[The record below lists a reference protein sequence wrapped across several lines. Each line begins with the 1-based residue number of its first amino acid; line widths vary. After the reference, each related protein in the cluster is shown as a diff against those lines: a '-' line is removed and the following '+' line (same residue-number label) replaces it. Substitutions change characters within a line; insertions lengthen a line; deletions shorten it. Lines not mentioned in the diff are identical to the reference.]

1 MQYRKEIT
9 ILSFLNNL
17 IKEANKIPVLA
28 DKNAPLLLMLAGI
41 GGLAATVVSA
51 VKATPLAIDKMDD
64 EIAKRYEKG
73 EIEYEELPMSVNKSD
88 MEFRFDEL
96 GPKQIVKSCWKCYVP
111 TVILGALS
119 ISSFIGS
126 YKVNTARLTAMT
138 AMYEFTANAY
148 DRYRRNVAKVS
159 PKTDAKATK
168 ASRDEQVKDIPE
180 SKFDGLSE
188 GKEVCIDLY
197 TGNVF
202 YSTREDVLVAVNKIK
217 DKFLAGEMFVSL
229 NEFYDEVDADH
240 VGVGDDVGWSPDTD
254 LDIQFDSVLRNGKP
268 CLTIGYFANPRF
280 DYGSLM

>member
-1 MQYRKEIT
+1 M
-9 ILSFLNNL
+9 SFLNNL
-17 IKEANKIPVLA
+17 IKEANKVPVLA

-96 GPKQIVKSCWKCYVP
+96 GPKQIIKSCWKCYVP

-148 DRYRRNVAKVS
+148 DRYRRNVAKIS
-159 PKTDAKATK
+159 PKTDVKATK
-168 ASRDEQVKDIPE
+168 AARDERVKDIPE
-180 SKFDGLSE
+180 SKFDGLPE

-217 DKFLAGEMFVSL
+217 DKFLAGEMFISL

-240 VGVGDDVGWSPDTD
+240 VGIGDDVGWSPDTD
-254 LDIQFDSVLRNGKP
+254 LDIQFDSALRNGKP

>member
-1 MQYRKEIT
+1 M
-9 ILSFLNNL
+9 SFLNNL
-17 IKEANKIPVLA
+17 IKEANKVPVLA

-88 MEFRFDEL
+88 MEFRFNEL

-119 ISSFIGS
+119 ISSFVGS

-159 PKTDAKATK
+159 PKTDVKATK
-168 ASRDEQVKDIPE
+168 AARDEQVKDIPE
-180 SKFDGLSE
+180 SKFDGLPE
-188 GKEVCIDLY
+188 GKEVCIDLF

-202 YSTREDVLVAVNKIK
+202 YSTREDLLLAVNKIK
-217 DKFLAGEMFVSL
+217 DKFLAGEMFISL

-254 LDIQFDSVLRNGKP
+254 LDIQFDSILRNGKP

>member
-1 MQYRKEIT
+1 M
-9 ILSFLNNL
+9 SFLNNL
-17 IKEANKIPVLA
+17 IKEANKVPVLA

-159 PKTDAKATK
+159 PKTDVKATK
-168 ASRDEQVKDIPE
+168 AARDELVEEIPE
-180 SKFDGLSE
+180 SKFDGLQE
-188 GKEVCIDLY
+188 GKEVCIDLF

-202 YSTREDVLVAVNKIK
+202 YSTREDVLLAVNKIK

-254 LDIQFDSVLRNGKP
+254 LDIQFDSILRNGKP

>member
-1 MQYRKEIT
+1 M
-9 ILSFLNNL
+9 SFLNNL
-17 IKEANKIPVLA
+17 IKEANKVPVLA

-88 MEFRFDEL
+88 MEFRFNEL

-159 PKTDAKATK
+159 PKTDVKATK
-168 ASRDEQVKDIPE
+168 AARDERVKDIPE
-180 SKFDGLSE
+180 SKFDGLTE
-188 GKEVCIDLY
+188 GKEVCIDLF

-254 LDIQFDSVLRNGKP
+254 LDVQFDSILRNGKP

>member
-1 MQYRKEIT
+1 M
-9 ILSFLNNL
+9 SFLNSL
-17 IKEANKIPVLA
+17 IKEANKVPVLA

-88 MEFRFDEL
+88 MAFRFNEL

-159 PKTDAKATK
+159 PKTDVKATK
-168 ASRDEQVKDIPE
+168 EARDERVKEIPE
-180 SKFDGLSE
+180 SKFDGLPE
-188 GKEVCIDLY
+188 GKEVCIDLF

-254 LDIQFDSVLRNGKP
+254 LDIQFDSILRNGKP

>member
-1 MQYRKEIT
+1 M
-9 ILSFLNNL
+9 SFLNNL
-17 IKEANKIPVLA
+17 IKEANKVPVLA

-64 EIAKRYEKG
+64 EIAKRYENG

-96 GPKQIVKSCWKCYVP
+96 GPKQIIKSCWKCYVP

-159 PKTDAKATK
+159 PKTDVKATK
-168 ASRDEQVKDIPE
+168 AARDERAKEIQE
-180 SKFDGLSE
+180 SKFDGLPE
-188 GKEVCIDLY
+188 GKEVCIDLF

-217 DKFLAGEMFVSL
+217 DKFLAGEMFISL

-254 LDIQFDSVLRNGKP
+254 LDIQFDSILRNGKP

>member
-1 MQYRKEIT
+1 M
-9 ILSFLNNL
+9 SFLNNL
-17 IKEANKIPVLA
+17 IKEANKVPVLA

-88 MEFRFDEL
+88 MEFRFNEL

-159 PKTDAKATK
+159 PKTDVKATK
-168 ASRDEQVKDIPE
+168 AARDERVKEISE
-180 SKFDGLSE
+180 SKFDGLPE
-188 GKEVCIDLY
+188 GKEVCIDLF

-254 LDIQFDSVLRNGKP
+254 LDIQFDSALRNGKP

>member
-1 MQYRKEIT
+1 M
-9 ILSFLNNL
+9 SFLNNL
-17 IKEANKIPVLA
+17 IKEANKVPVLA

-64 EIAKRYEKG
+64 EIAKRYENG

-96 GPKQIVKSCWKCYVP
+96 GPKQIIKSCWKCYVP

-148 DRYRRNVAKVS
+148 DRYRRNVTKVS
-159 PKTDAKATK
+159 PKTDVKATK
-168 ASRDEQVKDIPE
+168 AARDERVKDIPE
-180 SKFDGLSE
+180 SKFDGLPE
-188 GKEVCIDLY
+188 GKEVCIDLF

-202 YSTREDVLVAVNKIK
+202 YSTREDVLLAVSKIK
-217 DKFLAGEMFVSL
+217 DKFLAGEMFISL

-254 LDIQFDSVLRNGKP
+254 LDIQFDSMLRNGKP
-268 CLTIGYFANPRF
+268 CLTIGYLAKPRF
-280 DYGSLM
+280 DYRNLM

>member
-1 MQYRKEIT
+1 M
-9 ILSFLNNL
+9 SFLNNL
-17 IKEANKIPVLA
+17 IKEANKVPVLA

-64 EIAKRYEKG
+64 EIAKRYENG

-88 MEFRFDEL
+88 MEFRFNEL

-111 TVILGALS
+111 TVILGTLS
-119 ISSFIGS
+119 ISAFIGS

-159 PKTDAKATK
+159 PKTDVKATK
-168 ASRDEQVKDIPE
+168 AARDERVKEISE
-180 SKFDGLSE
+180 SKFDGLPE
-188 GKEVCIDLY
+188 GKEICIDLF

-254 LDIQFDSVLRNGKP
+254 LDIQFDSILRNGKP

>member
-1 MQYRKEIT
+1 M
-9 ILSFLNNL
+9 SFLNNL
-17 IKEANKIPVLA
+17 IKEANKVPILA

-64 EIAKRYEKG
+64 EIAKRYENG

-119 ISSFIGS
+119 LSSFIGS
-126 YKVNTARLTAMT
+126 YKVNTARPTAMT

-159 PKTDAKATK
+159 PKTDMKATK
-168 ASRDEQVKDIPE
+168 AARDEQVEEIPE
-180 SKFDGLSE
+180 SKFDGLPE
-188 GKEVCIDLY
+188 GKEVCIDLF

-202 YSTREDVLVAVNKIK
+202 YSTREDVLLAVNKIK
-217 DKFLAGEMFVSL
+217 DKFLAGEMFISL

-254 LDIQFDSVLRNGKP
+254 LDIQFDSILRNGKP

>member
-1 MQYRKEIT
+1 M
-9 ILSFLNNL
+9 SFLNNL
-17 IKEANKIPVLA
+17 IKEANKVPVLA

-88 MEFRFDEL
+88 MEFRFNEL

-159 PKTDAKATK
+159 PKTDVKATK
-168 ASRDEQVKDIPE
+168 AARDERVKEISE
-180 SKFDGLSE
+180 SKFDGLPE
-188 GKEVCIDLY
+188 GKEICIDLF

-254 LDIQFDSVLRNGKP
+254 LDVQFDSILRNGKP

>member
-1 MQYRKEIT
+1 M
-9 ILSFLNNL
+9 SFLNNL
-17 IKEANKIPVLA
+17 IKEANKVPVLA
-28 DKNAPLLLMLAGI
+28 DKNAPLLLMIAGI

-96 GPKQIVKSCWKCYVP
+96 GPKQIIKSCWKCYVP

-148 DRYRRNVAKVS
+148 DRYRRNVARVS
-159 PKTDAKATK
+159 PKTDVKATK
-168 ASRDEQVKDIPE
+168 AARDERVKDIPE
-180 SKFDGLSE
+180 SKFDGLPE
-188 GKEVCIDLY
+188 GKEICIDLF
-197 TGNVF
+197 TGNIF

-254 LDIQFDSVLRNGKP
+254 LDIQFDSILRNGKP

>member
-1 MQYRKEIT
+1 M
-9 ILSFLNNL
+9 SFLNNL
-17 IKEANKIPVLA
+17 IKEANKVPVLA

-64 EIAKRYEKG
+64 EIAKRYENG

-88 MEFRFDEL
+88 MEFRFNEL

-148 DRYRRNVAKVS
+148 DRYRRNVTKVS
-159 PKTDAKATK
+159 PKTDVKATK
-168 ASRDEQVKDIPE
+168 AARDELVKDIPE
-180 SKFDGLSE
+180 SKFDGLPE

-217 DKFLAGEMFVSL
+217 DKFLSGEMFVSL

-254 LDIQFDSVLRNGKP
+254 LDIQFDSILRNGKP

>member
-1 MQYRKEIT
+1 M
-9 ILSFLNNL
+9 SFLNNL
-17 IKEANKIPVLA
+17 IKEANKVPVLA

-51 VKATPLAIDKMDD
+51 VKATPLAIDRMDD
-64 EIAKRYEKG
+64 EIAKRYENG

-88 MEFRFDEL
+88 MEFRFNEL

-159 PKTDAKATK
+159 PKTDVKATK
-168 ASRDEQVKDIPE
+168 AARDERVKDIPE
-180 SKFDGLSE
+180 SKFDGLPE
-188 GKEVCIDLY
+188 GKEVCIDLF

-217 DKFLAGEMFVSL
+217 DKFLAGEMFISL

-254 LDIQFDSVLRNGKP
+254 LDIQFDSMLRNGKP

>member
-1 MQYRKEIT
+1 M
-9 ILSFLNNL
+9 SFLNNL
-17 IKEANKIPVLA
+17 IKEANKVPVLA

-64 EIAKRYEKG
+64 EIAKRYEKD

-88 MEFRFDEL
+88 MEFRFNEL

-159 PKTDAKATK
+159 PKTDVKATK
-168 ASRDEQVKDIPE
+168 AARDERVKEIPE
-180 SKFDGLSE
+180 SKFDGLPE

-217 DKFLAGEMFVSL
+217 DKFLSGEMFVSL

>member
-1 MQYRKEIT
+1 M
-9 ILSFLNNL
+9 SFLNNL
-17 IKEANKIPVLA
+17 IKEANKVPVLA

-64 EIAKRYEKG
+64 EIAKRYENG

-96 GPKQIVKSCWKCYVP
+96 GPKQIIKSCWRCYVP

-159 PKTDAKATK
+159 PKTDAKAVK
-168 ASRDEQVKDIPE
+168 AVRDERAKEIQE
-180 SKFDGLSE
+180 SKFDGLPE
-188 GKEVCIDLY
+188 GKEVCIDLF

-217 DKFLAGEMFVSL
+217 DKFLAGEMFISL

-254 LDIQFDSVLRNGKP
+254 LDIQFDSMLRNGKP

>member
-1 MQYRKEIT
+1 M
-9 ILSFLNNL
+9 SFLNNL
-17 IKEANKIPVLA
+17 IKEANKVPVLA

-64 EIAKRYEKG
+64 EIAKRYENG

-148 DRYRRNVAKVS
+148 DRYRRNVTKVS
-159 PKTDAKATK
+159 PKTDVKATK
-168 ASRDEQVKDIPE
+168 AARDERVKDIPE
-180 SKFDGLSE
+180 SKFDGLPE
-188 GKEVCIDLY
+188 GKEVCIDLF

-202 YSTREDVLVAVNKIK
+202 YSTREDVLLAVSKIK
-217 DKFLAGEMFVSL
+217 DKFLAGEMFISL

-254 LDIQFDSVLRNGKP
+254 LDIQFDSMLRNGKP
-268 CLTIGYFANPRF
+268 CLTIEYFANPRF
-280 DYGSLM
+280 DYRNLM

>member
-1 MQYRKEIT
+1 M
-9 ILSFLNNL
+9 SFLNNL
-17 IKEANKIPVLA
+17 IKEANKVPVLA

-159 PKTDAKATK
+159 PKTDVKATK
-168 ASRDEQVKDIPE
+168 AARDERVKDIPE
-180 SKFDGLSE
+180 SKFDGLPE

-202 YSTREDVLVAVNKIK
+202 YSTREDVLLAVNKIK
-217 DKFLAGEMFVSL
+217 DKFLAGEMFISL

-254 LDIQFDSVLRNGKP
+254 LDIQFDSMLRNGKP

>member
-1 MQYRKEIT
+1 
-9 ILSFLNNL
+9 
-17 IKEANKIPVLA
+17 
-28 DKNAPLLLMLAGI
+28 
-41 GGLAATVVSA
+41 
-51 VKATPLAIDKMDD
+51 
-64 EIAKRYEKG
+64 
-73 EIEYEELPMSVNKSD
+73 MSVNKSD

-159 PKTDAKATK
+159 PKTDVKAIK
-168 ASRDEQVKDIPE
+168 AARDERVKEISE
-180 SKFDGLSE
+180 SKFDGLPE
-188 GKEVCIDLY
+188 GKEICIDLF

-254 LDIQFDSVLRNGKP
+254 LDIQFDSILRNGKP

>member
-1 MQYRKEIT
+1 M
-9 ILSFLNNL
+9 SFLNNL
-17 IKEANKIPVLA
+17 IKEANKVPVLA

-88 MEFRFDEL
+88 MEFRFNEL

-138 AMYEFTANAY
+138 AMYEFTVNAY
-148 DRYRRNVAKVS
+148 DRYRRNVATVS
-159 PKTDAKATK
+159 SKTDVKATK
-168 ASRDEQVKDIPE
+168 AARDERVKDIPE
-180 SKFDGLSE
+180 SKFDGLPE
-188 GKEVCIDLY
+188 GKEVCIDLF

-254 LDIQFDSVLRNGKP
+254 LDIQFDSILRNGKP

>member
-1 MQYRKEIT
+1 M
-9 ILSFLNNL
+9 SFLNNL
-17 IKEANKIPVLA
+17 IKEANKVPVLA

-64 EIAKRYEKG
+64 EIAKRYENG

-88 MEFRFDEL
+88 MKFRFNEL
-96 GPKQIVKSCWKCYVP
+96 GPKQIIKSCWRCYVP
-111 TVILGALS
+111 TVILGTLS

-148 DRYRRNVAKVS
+148 DRYRRNVAKIS
-159 PKTDAKATK
+159 PKTDVKATK
-168 ASRDEQVKDIPE
+168 AARDERVKEIQE
-180 SKFDGLSE
+180 SKFDGLPE